1 MIEGPFLVTGAT
13 GFLGRHL
20 LTTLHAASESF
31 RALALVRDVDTW
43 NSYNWTRSL
52 HQVETLRGSVTE
64 TASWTSDERL
74 NGLSGIFHL
83 AAVVRHSRANSAEI
97 YRTNVDGTLNMVR
110 LAADHDCRM
119 IFVSTTGTVACFRS
133 QDSKADENSPF
144 CESEVSSWPY
154 YHSKIQ
160 AERRAMQLA
169 KELGVQLI
177 IIRPPALLGPGD
189 HRFRSTSNILRF
201 LQGKL
206 PFLIRGGI
214 HFADVR
220 DATKALLRAM
230 ILTEVPRPV
239 YHLTGTACSIETFF
253 KMVEEASGVR
263 SPRWILPFRPAWLA
277 AAVLHRLG
285 ILLNGSLL
293 KALPDPVVIEMAS
306 RYWDA
311 KSLFAEKQLG
321 YVSRD
326 ALKTIADTVDW
337 LRKNHESLSL

>member
-1 MIEGPFLVTGAT
+1 MIDGPFLVTGAT

-20 LTTLHAASESF
+20 LTALHAASESY
-31 RALALVRDVDTW
+31 RALALVRDGDTW
-43 NSYNWTRSL
+43 NSYDWIRPL
-52 HQVETLRGSVTE
+52 HRVEMLRGSVTE
-64 TASWTSDERL
+64 TAGWTSDERL
-74 NGLSGIFHL
+74 DGLSGIFHL
-83 AAVVRHSRANSAEI
+83 AALVRHSRVNPAEM

-110 LAADHDCRM
+110 LAAEHDCRM

-133 QDSKADENSPF
+133 KDSKADENSPY

-154 YHSKIQ
+154 YHSKIE
-160 AERRAMQLA
+160 AERQAMQLA
-169 KELGVQLI
+169 EELGVQLVV
-177 IIRPPALLGPGD
+177 IRPPVLLGPGD
-189 HRFRSTSNILRF
+189 HRFRSTGNILRF

-239 YHLTGTACSIETFF
+239 YHLTGTACSIEKFF

-285 ILLNGSLL
+285 ILLNGSPLRM
-293 KALPDPVVIEMAS
+293 LPDPVVIEMAS

-311 KSLFAEKQLG
+311 KSLYAERELG
-321 YVSRD
+321 YVSRE
-326 ALKTIADTVDW
+326 AHRTIADTVDW
-337 LRKNHESLSL
+337 LRKNHESLS

>member
-20 LTTLHAASESF
+20 LTALHAASESYQ
-31 RALALVRDVDTW
+31 AVALVRDGDIW
-43 NSYNWTRSL
+43 NSYDWTRSL

-64 TASWTSDERL
+64 TASWTFDERL

-83 AAVVRHSRANSAEI
+83 AAVVRHSRVDTAEL

-110 LAADHDCRM
+110 LAADHNCRM
-119 IFVSTTGTVACFRS
+119 IFVSTVGTVACFRS
-133 QDSKADENSPF
+133 QDSKADENAPF

-169 KELGVQLI
+169 DELGVQLV

-214 HFADVR
+214 HFADIR
-220 DATKALLRAM
+220 DAAKALLRAM
-230 ILTEVPRPV
+230 ILTEVPQPV
-239 YHLTGTACSIETFF
+239 YHLTGTACSIEKFF
-253 KMVEEASGVR
+253 KIVEEASGVR

-285 ILLNGSLL
+285 ILLSGSPFQT
-293 KALPDPVVIEMAS
+293 LPDPVVIEMAS

-311 KSLFAEKQLG
+311 NSLFAESQLG
-321 YVSRD
+321 YASRD
-326 ALKTIADTVDW
+326 AHRTIADTVDW
-337 LRKNHESLSL
+337 LRNNHESLS

>member
-20 LTTLHAASESF
+20 LTALHAASESYQ
-31 RALALVRDVDTW
+31 AVALVRDRDTW
-43 NSYNWTRSL
+43 NSYDWTRSL
-52 HQVETLRGSVTE
+52 HRVETLRGSVTE
-64 TASWTSDERL
+64 TASWTFDERL

-83 AAVVRHSRANSAEI
+83 AAVVRHSRVDTAEL

-119 IFVSTTGTVACFRS
+119 IFVSTSGTVACFRS
-133 QDSKADENSPF
+133 QDSIADENSPF
-144 CESEVSSWPY
+144 CEAEVSSWPY

-169 KELGVQLI
+169 DELGVQLV

-214 HFADVR
+214 HFADIR
-220 DATKALLRAM
+220 DAAKALLRAM
-230 ILTEVPRPV
+230 ILTEVLQPV
-239 YHLTGTACSIETFF
+239 YHLTGTACSIEKFF
-253 KMVEEASGVR
+253 KIVEEASGVR

-285 ILLNGSLL
+285 ILLIGSPFQT
-293 KALPDPVVIEMAS
+293 LPDPVVIEMAS

-311 KSLFAEKQLG
+311 NSLFAESQLG
-321 YVSRD
+321 YASRD
-326 ALKTIADTVDW
+326 AHRTIADTVDW
-337 LRKNHESLSL
+337 LRNNHESLS

>member
-20 LTTLHAASESF
+20 LTALHAASESF
-31 RALALVRDVDTW
+31 RVLALVRDGDTW
-43 NSYNWTRSL
+43 NSYDWTRPL
-52 HQVETLRGSVTE
+52 HRVETLRGSVTE
-64 TASWTSDERL
+64 MASWTSDERL
-74 NGLSGIFHL
+74 DGLRGIFHL
-83 AAVVRHSRANSAEI
+83 AAVVRHSRVNPAEI

-133 QDSKADENSPF
+133 KDSKADENSPF

-154 YHSKIQ
+154 YNSKIQ

-169 KELGVQLI
+169 EELGVQLV
-177 IIRPPALLGPGD
+177 IIRPPVLLGPCD
-189 HRFRSTSNILRF
+189 HRFRSTGNILRF

-230 ILTEVPRPV
+230 ILTDVPRPV
-239 YHLTGTACSIETFF
+239 YHLTGTACSIEKFF

-263 SPRWILPFRPAWLA
+263 SPRWILPFRPAWLVA
-277 AAVLHRLG
+277 VVLHRLG
-285 ILLNGSLL
+285 ILLNGSPLQT
-293 KALPDPVVIEMAS
+293 LPDPVVIEMAS

-311 KSLFAEKQLG
+311 KSLYAERQLG
-321 YVSRD
+321 YVSRE
-326 ALKTIADTVDW
+326 AHLTIADTVAW
-337 LRKNHESLSL
+337 LREHHESLS

>member
-20 LTTLHAASESF
+20 LTALHAASESF
-31 RALALVRDVDTW
+31 RALALVRDRDTW
-43 NSYNWTRSL
+43 NSYDWARPL
-52 HQVETLRGSVTE
+52 HRVETLRGSITE

-74 NGLSGIFHL
+74 DGLSGIFHL
-83 AAVVRHSRANSAEI
+83 AAMVRHSRVNPAEM

-119 IFVSTTGTVACFRS
+119 IFVSTMGTVACFRS
-133 QDSKADENSPF
+133 KESKADENSPY

-154 YHSKIQ
+154 YRSKIK
-160 AERRAMQLA
+160 AERQAMQLA
-169 KELGVQLI
+169 EELGVELVV
-177 IIRPPALLGPGD
+177 IRPPVLLGPGD

-206 PFLIRGGI
+206 PFLVRGGI

-239 YHLTGTACSIETFF
+239 YHLTGTACSIEKFF

-277 AAVLHRLG
+277 AVLLHRLG
-285 ILLNGSLL
+285 IFLNGSPLQI
-293 KALPDPVVIEMAS
+293 LPDPVVIEMAS

-311 KSLFAEKQLG
+311 KSLYAESQLG
-321 YVSRD
+321 YVSRE
-326 ALKTIADTVDW
+326 AHLTIADTVAW
-337 LRKNHESLSL
+337 LYENHESLS

>member
-1 MIEGPFLVTGAT
+1 MIDGPFLVTGAT

-20 LTTLHAASESF
+20 LTALHAASESY
-31 RALALVRDVDTW
+31 RVLALVRDGDTW
-43 NSYNWTRSL
+43 NSYDWTRPL
-52 HQVETLRGSVTE
+52 NRVETLRGSVTE
-64 TASWTSDERL
+64 TAGWTSDERL
-74 NGLSGIFHL
+74 DGLSGIFHL
-83 AAVVRHSRANSAEI
+83 AALVRHSRVNPAEMH
-97 YRTNVDGTLNMVR
+97 RTNVDGTLNMVR

-133 QDSKADENSPF
+133 QDSKADENSPY

-154 YHSKIQ
+154 YHSKIE
-160 AERRAMQLA
+160 AERRAMQLSE
-169 KELGVQLI
+169 ELGVQLVV
-177 IIRPPALLGPGD
+177 IRPPVLLGPGD
-189 HRFRSTSNILRF
+189 HRFRSTGNILRF

-239 YHLTGTACSIETFF
+239 YHLTGTACSIEKFF

-285 ILLNGSLL
+285 IILNGSPLRI
-293 KALPDPVVIEMAS
+293 LPDPVVIEMAS

-311 KSLFAEKQLG
+311 KSLYAERQLG
-321 YVSRD
+321 YVSRE
-326 ALKTIADTVDW
+326 AHPTIADTVDW
-337 LRKNHESLSL
+337 LRENHESLS

>member
-133 QDSKADENSPF
+133 KDSKADENAPF

-169 KELGVQLI
+169 EELGVQLV

-220 DATKALLRAM
+220 DAAKALLRAM

-239 YHLTGTACSIETFF
+239 YHLTGTACSIEKFF
-253 KMVEEASGVR
+253 KMVEAASGVR

-285 ILLNGSLL
+285 ILLNGSPFQT
-293 KALPDPVVIEMAS
+293 LPDPVVIEMAS

-311 KSLFAEKQLG
+311 NSLFAESQLG
-321 YVSRD
+321 YASRD
-326 ALKTIADTVDW
+326 AHRTIADTVDW
-337 LRKNHESLSL
+337 LRNNHESLS

>member
-1 MIEGPFLVTGAT
+1 MIDGPFLVTGAT

-20 LTTLHAASESF
+20 LTALNAASESY
-31 RALALVRDVDTW
+31 RALALVRDGDTW
-43 NSYNWTRSL
+43 NNYDWTQSL
-52 HQVETLRGSVTE
+52 HRVETLRGSVTE
-64 TASWTSDERL
+64 TAGWTSDERL
-74 NGLSGIFHL
+74 DGLSGIFHL
-83 AAVVRHSRANSAEI
+83 AALVRHSRVNPAEM

-110 LAADHDCRM
+110 LAADHNCRM

-133 QDSKADENSPF
+133 KDSKADENSPY

-154 YHSKIQ
+154 YHSKIE

-169 KELGVQLI
+169 EELGVQLVV
-177 IIRPPALLGPGD
+177 IRPPVLLGPGD
-189 HRFRSTSNILRF
+189 HRFRSTGNILRF

-230 ILTEVPRPV
+230 ILTEAPRPV
-239 YHLTGTACSIETFF
+239 YHLTGTACSIEKFF

-277 AAVLHRLG
+277 AAALHRLG
-285 ILLNGSLL
+285 ILLNGSPLRM
-293 KALPDPVVIEMAS
+293 LPDPVVIEMAS

-311 KSLFAEKQLG
+311 KSLYAERQLG
-321 YVSRD
+321 YVSRE
-326 ALKTIADTVDW
+326 ANRTIADTVDW
-337 LRKNHESLSL
+337 LRKNHESLS

>member
-1 MIEGPFLVTGAT
+1 MVTGAT

-311 KSLFAEKQLG
+311 KSLFAERQLG

>member
-20 LTTLHAASESF
+20 LTALHAASESYQ
-31 RALALVRDVDTW
+31 AVALVRDGDTW
-43 NSYNWTRSL
+43 NSYDWTQSL
-52 HQVETLRGSVTE
+52 HRVETLRGSVTE
-64 TASWTSDERL
+64 TASWTFDERL

-83 AAVVRHSRANSAEI
+83 AAVVRHSRVDTAEL

-119 IFVSTTGTVACFRS
+119 IFLSTTGTVACFRS
-133 QDSKADENSPF
+133 QESKADENAPF

-160 AERRAMQLA
+160 AERQAMQLA
-169 KELGVQLI
+169 EELGVELV

-220 DATKALLRAM
+220 DAAKALLRAM

-239 YHLTGTACSIETFF
+239 YHLTGTACSIEKFF
-253 KMVEEASGVR
+253 KMVEAASGVR

-285 ILLNGSLL
+285 ILLNGSPFQT
-293 KALPDPVVIEMAS
+293 LPDPVVIEMAS

-311 KSLFAEKQLG
+311 NSLFAESQLG
-321 YVSRD
+321 YASRD
-326 ALKTIADTVDW
+326 ARRTIADTVDW
-337 LRKNHESLSL
+337 LRNNHESLS

>member
-311 KSLFAEKQLG
+311 KSLFAERQLG